1 MTYHIPVLLHECME
15 GLNIQPDGKYVDL
28 TFGGGGHAKAILEK
42 LDSGKLIA
50 FDQDDD
56 AQANAIADERFML
69 LKQNFRFLKNNLK
82 LMKLIPVDGILA
94 DLGISSH
101 QIDEGERGFSI
112 RFDAPLDMRMNRQ
125 QTLTAAKV
133 IREYEEEKLRFIFKF
148 YGELAEAGKIAK
160 HIINVRSDRKIETTG
175 QLTDLLKGFRPANKL
190 NKFLAQVFQAIRIEV
205 NDELGSLRQM
215 LEQCTEVLKPGG
227 RLVIISYHSLEDR
240 LVKQYLKQGQF
251 EGEAE
256 KDLFGRVKLP
266 FRMITRKPIAPSDEE
281 IKRNNRARSAI
292 LRIAEK
298 NENE

>member
-1 MTYHIPVLLHECME
+1 ME

-175 QLTDLLKGFRPANKL
+175 QLTDLLKAFRPANKL

-292 LRIAEK
+292 MRIAEK
-298 NENE
+298 TENE